1 MGPARLHAN
10 YVEVVGSRE
19 SRRRGSFILPP
30 CGSILWPHGLRSS
43 AQAHGRIF
51 CGEHYEVLRGRRVLG
66 QIQLSMGHRRR
77 GGLGCWHSSITRG
90 ECLPTATRLPEKLP

>member
-1 MGPARLHAN
+1 M
-10 YVEVVGSRE
+10 SRE
-19 SRRRGSFILPP
+19 VSPERLIYSPPLRLYIMASWPPIFGS
-30 CGSILWPHGLRSS
+30 GARS
-43 AQAHGRIF
+43 HL